1 MEYQFDPNEEGLT
14 FEKLLG
20 LKINEKSADLIEVAT
35 KALQESQLKATLNE
49 VEKSLEE
56 KMFLKDHKDTYILGK
71 VD

>member
-1 MEYQFDPNEEGLT
+1 MT